1 MRLLQAEL
9 FIHNTCKSIINNKL
23 LKILMTR
30 KQVFF
35 EDDPSR
41 SAAKFSGWQLIYK
54 DGNFYSSAGLKSFL
68 VI

>member
-1 MRLLQAEL
+1 
-9 FIHNTCKSIINNKL
+9 
-23 LKILMTR
+23 MTR

-35 EDDPSR
+35 EDDPYR
-41 SAAKFSGWQLIYK
+41 SAAELSGWQLIYK